1 MQSSFK
7 FIDLFAG
14 LGGFHYALK
23 SIGGECVFASEINKT
38 LRDLYIKNHNL
49 KSDLMH
55 GDIAECI
62 NKIPEAERKNRRLDA
77 LSKLNT
83 GWGVGDTISYLVRD
97 YKITRR
103 SANMDVA
110 WASTELCK
118 NFDNTENTDML
129 AWLT

>member
-55 GDIAECI
+55 GDIAACI
-62 NKIPEAERKNRRLDA
+62 VHLK
-77 LSKLNT
+77 KLQKQ
-83 GWGVGDTISYLVRD
+83 WGM
-97 YKITRR
+97 
-103 SANMDVA
+103 NM
-110 WASTELCK
+110 K
-118 NFDNTENTDML
+118 
-129 AWLT
+129 LTS